1 MLVDD
6 PDEAMRGMSLANAD
20 SLFMMGLFY
29 DLGRGVKRDKSMAL
43 KMFQEAAELGSVDAM
58 VIVSHL
64 LAELCSKHHV
74 LLIFSA
80 GAAPRHLRGLY
91 FGMC

>member
-1 MLVDD
+1 
-6 PDEAMRGMSLANAD
+6 
-20 SLFMMGLFY
+20 
-29 DLGRGVKRDKSMAL
+29 
-43 KMFQEAAELGSVDAM
+43 MFQEAAELGSVDAM

-64 LAELCSKHHV
+64 SAELCSKHHA